1 MPEEL
6 QNVQEEQTVEEVTQ
20 ETEQQESVEENADY
34 YPEDFGEEVT
44 FEDIINDPTFAKE
57 YRRMVDKE
65 VSKAIKSYQKNH
77 DMDVEEL
84 VRTQVAEQVNE
95 VKFQSKLREALKDA
109 GVIDTVGYMAHLD
122 MEVLKDCFNPETN
135 EIEGFEDLITES
147 KKQVPHL
154 FKAED
159 KPVITTGQA
168 QEKFGGNKTSIT
180 NLSDA
185 LHARYKL

>member
-6 QNVQEEQTVEEVTQ
+6 LEQGVTEDTSAEDSQYQEQGETQ
-20 ETEQQESVEENADY
+20 EDY
-34 YPEDFGEEVT
+34 YPEDYAEEVS
-44 FEDIINDPTFAKE
+44 FEDIINDPMYSKE

-95 VKFQSKLREALKDA
+95 VKFQSKLRESLKDA

-122 MEVLKDCFNPETN
+122 MDVLKDCYNPDTN

-154 FKAED
+154 FKSED
-159 KPVITTGQA
+159 KGVVTTGQA
-168 QEKFGGNKTSIT
+168 QEKFGGNKGSIT